1 MNGER
6 DESGVP
12 SDLEERLGRYGVG
25 RGGRSSLQ
33 DYVELI
39 RLPNVFT
46 AVADVAMGFLFVQPP
61 GAEWTPTPWDYATL
75 GTLIAASAALYMAG
89 IVLNDV
95 FDLDIDR
102 QERPERPIPSGRV
115 PFDSARRLGWRLL
128 FLGVALASGTVFL
141 TGHLRPG
148 VAAAL
153 LATAILLYDAWLK
166 RTPLGPLAM
175 GACRMLNVLLG
186 MSAVEGTLHAEHW
199 LVAGAI
205 GVYVAG
211 ITLFARTEAR
221 RSGRLQLGLAT
232 AVMVLGVA
240 MLAEL
245 PRVSLRLIPD
255 VHGLLVGV
263 QRWYVLIA
271 LMGVVV
277 LRRFLHAIA
286 DPTPKRVQL
295 AVSQGIIS
303 IVMLDAVACYAIR
316 GVFWATLIVLLIF
329 PAALLRRR
337 ASMT

>member
-1 MNGER
+1 MNDER
-6 DESGVP
+6 DESEVP
-12 SDLEERLGRYGVG
+12 GDLEERLGRYGVG

-46 AVADVAMGFLFVQPP
+46 AVADVAMGFLFVQAT
-61 GAEWTPTPWDYATL
+61 GTEWTPTPWDYATL

-115 PFDSARRLGWRLL
+115 PFDAARRLGWRLL

-148 VAAAL
+148 VAAAV

-221 RSGRLQLGLAT
+221 RSGRLQLAT
-232 AVMVLGVA
+232 ATVVMVLGIL
-240 MLAEL
+240 MLAAL
-245 PRVSLRLIPD
+245 PRFSHRLIPEI
-255 VHGLLVGV
+255 HGLLVGI

-271 LMGVVV
+271 LMGAVV

-286 DPTPKRVQL
+286 DPTPRRVQL

-303 IVMLDAVACYAIR
+303 IVMLDAVACYSVR

-329 PAALLRRR
+329 PAAFLRRR